1 MNSRSA
7 TADVKARP
15 ATGQERRSSPPR
27 PRSRRVTRRQRLVR
41 LLFLLPL
48 ALYLPAVFAYPLAYN
63 AWISFRKF
71 DLRSLVTGT
80 SEFVGLDNFA
90 TVLQNETTMTA
101 LRNTVIFTVVSLVVQ
116 YIVGLA
122 LATFFHQRFPLSGA
136 MRSMLIL
143 PWLVPGVVTS
153 TVWRWMFNDEN
164 GFINR
169 MLEAVGAPPVS
180 WLTSPTPALVAVTLV
195 NIWVGIS
202 FNMVLLHG
210 GLGGIPGERYEAAK
224 VDGASAWQRFRHVTL
239 PGLRPVTGV
248 VLILGLVYTLKQFDI
263 VWTLTSGGPG
273 NSTQLLSTW
282 SYSLSFVNNQFGQGA
297 AVADVLFLLS
307 IGLVILYAT
316 RQSGEKA

>member
-1 MNSRSA
+1 MNSRTAMAEATTPSA
-7 TADVKARP
+7 
-15 ATGQERRSSPPR
+15 GGHERRTPPTR
-27 PRSRRVTRRQRLVR
+27 TRSRRVTRRQRIVR

-48 ALYLPAVFAYPLAYN
+48 ALYLPAIFAYPLIYN

-71 DLRSLVTGT
+71 DLRSLVTGA
-80 SEFVGLDNFA
+80 SEFVGLDNFV
-90 TVLQNETTMTA
+90 TVLQDDTTMTA
-101 LRNTVIFTVVSLVVQ
+101 LRNTIIFTSVSLLVQ
-116 YIVGLA
+116 YVIGLA
-122 LATFFHQRFPLSGA
+122 LAMFFHQRFPLSGA

-153 TVWRWMFNDEN
+153 TVWRWMFNDDN

-169 MLEAVGAPPVS
+169 LLEAVGGQPIS

-224 VDGASAWQRFRHVTL
+224 VDGATSWQRFRHVTL

-263 VWTLTSGGPG
+263 VWTLTRGGPG

-282 SYSLSFVNNQFGQGA
+282 SYSLSFINNQFGQGA

-307 IGLVILYAT
+307 IGLVVLYAT
-316 RQSGEKA
+316 RQSGDKA